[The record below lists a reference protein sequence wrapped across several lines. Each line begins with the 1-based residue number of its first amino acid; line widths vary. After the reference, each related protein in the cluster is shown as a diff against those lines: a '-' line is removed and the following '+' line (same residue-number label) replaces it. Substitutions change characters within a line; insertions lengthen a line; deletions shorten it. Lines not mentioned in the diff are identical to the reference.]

1 MSINTRKSIISLEL
15 GIWGEKIICGEMGSN
30 CNVRMVKT
38 IIFVLKPIFSQ
49 RIIKGGSMIEK
60 WRVTNTC
67 I

>member
-1 MSINTRKSIISLEL
+1 
-15 GIWGEKIICGEMGSN
+15 
-30 CNVRMVKT
+30 MVKT